1 MSRCETRG
9 KFGEH
14 GSKKG
19 VRVAQD
25 AVVERNSSLLRL
37 ENCAKAGLLCH
48 CGFYTIKCFIKHR
61 TKALYLLLLLLF
73 YLYYFIFKIVL
84 INFFQRSTTPA
95 EID

>member
-1 MSRCETRG
+1 MSRYETHG

-37 ENCAKAGLLCH
+37 ENCAKAGLLCQ

-61 TKALYLLLLLLF
+61 RKVLYLLLLLLF
-73 YLYYFIFKIVL
+73 LIFYTILFLKL
-84 INFFQRSTTPA
+84 F
-95 EID
+95 